1 MFSSYILSLGLGLQ
15 FWKMGLI
22 MTLNSNCW
30 EDYPSSENLTVYHTS
45 VHVCVCACTWSLSCV
60 RLSAI
65 PWTCT
70 LPGFS
75 VHGIFQARILERAA
89 ISYSRKWSRN
99 LPNLRIKPE
108 SLASPALAGGFFT
121 TVPPTVCYVCMLKSR
136 STMFTVLRNCLCQEA
151 VGFLPFLTLISM
163 MSWYRWRAQKMIL
176 S

>member
-45 VHVCVCACTWSLSCV
+45 VGVCVCMHMVTQLCQTLYNPMNCS
-60 RLSAI
+60 
-65 PWTCT
+65 

-108 SLASPALAGGFFT
+108 SLASPALAGGFST
-121 TVPPTVCYVCMLKSR
+121 TVPPTVCYICMLKSR
-136 STMFTVLRNCLCQEA
+136 RTMFTVLSNCLCQEA
-151 VGFLPFLTLISM
+151 VGFLPFLTLII
-163 MSWYRWRAQKMIL
+163 MIEL
-176 S
+176 V